1 MLWFAVSAVN
11 KNAPMPNATN
21 PNRGRVPTA
30 RIKDQYKDLA
40 QPSPLNSILLL
51 LMRSPVNSG
60 LVYEVGECSL
70 PLIPSLIS
78 KNISNFPVCFM
89 CHLSLLEGQ
98 APARDMLNH
107 EIGDLVPIRVMPA
120 SLPLVPGPNR
130 FLASSAA
137 FQRNPCCPPL
147 PMY

>member
-1 MLWFAVSAVN
+1 MLWFSVSAVN

-40 QPSPLNSILLL
+40 QPSPLNSTLLL
-51 LMRSPVNSG
+51 LMLSPVNRRACLRSWGVLTSVNSRPDFGKYIKFPG
-60 LVYEVGECSL
+60 LFHV
-70 PLIPSLIS
+70 
-78 KNISNFPVCFM
+78 
-89 CHLSLLEGQ
+89 SLLEGQ
-98 APARDMLNH
+98 VPTRDMLNH
-107 EIGDLVPIRVMPA
+107 EIGYLVPIQVIPA
-120 SLPLVPGPNR
+120 ELPLVPGPNR